1 MDGEPLVVRADL
13 VIPADEL
20 REEVSRSGG
29 PGGQNVNKVAT
40 RVSLR
45 WSLAGSRALVAP
57 VRQRLLARLASRLTR
72 EGELV
77 VHSNETR
84 SQLQNRAAAR
94 VRMAAILRE
103 ALHEPKQRRATR
115 PTRSSRKRRLEGK
128 QRRSGV
134 KRMRG
139 RPDASD

>member
-20 REEVSRSGG
+20 HEEVSRSGG
-29 PGGQNVNKVAT
+29 PGGQNVNKVST

-45 WSLAGSRALVAP
+45 WNVVGSRALVAP

-84 SQLQNRAAAR
+84 SQLQNRVAAR
-94 VRMAAILRE
+94 VRLAAILRE

-128 QRRSGV
+128 QRRAGV
-134 KRMRG
+134 KRLRG

>member
-1 MDGEPLVVRADL
+1 
-13 VIPADEL
+13 
-20 REEVSRSGG
+20 
-29 PGGQNVNKVAT
+29 VNKVST

-45 WSLAGSRALVAP
+45 WNMAGSRALVAP
-57 VRQRLLARLASRLTR
+57 MRQRLLARLAARLTR

-94 VRMAAILRE
+94 VRMAVILRE

-134 KRMRG
+134 KRLRG